1 MAMNN
6 KLFGLVSLIL
16 LMNAYNRKA
25 KSIKTNE
32 NNKIISTI
40 NFDNC
45 RVTEKLQATN
55 CICEARDLK
64 LIRPLLMTKNTE
76 NLVLNE
82 MKASAWERSKNRWR
96 LRTRQPVAEDY

>member
-55 CICEARDLK
+55 CICEARDLG
-64 LIRPLLMTKNTE
+64 LVRPLLMTKSTE
-76 NLVLNE
+76 KFELTE
-82 MKASAWERSKNRWR
+82 IIASACERSKNRWR
-96 LRTRQPVAEDY
+96 FRTRPPVTEDY